1 MHRGGV
7 IYILTNP
14 SFPEYVKIGYADD
27 IDKRLQQL
35 NRSECI
41 PFAFRVYAT
50 YEVNSRL
57 SDLKIHSIIDKLNP
71 NLRSIENF
79 NGKQR
84 VREFYAMS
92 PEDAYS
98 ILEAIA
104 EIHGC
109 SEKLKLVK
117 PSNEEITAE
126 QTAQEIDTE
135 STERA
140 TNFSFTKCQI
150 PLGAKIEFCN
160 DPNITAEVVGDRNVK
175 YNGETITA
183 GNLYAAAYRRHGGD
197 RRLYGRYYLSAGA
210 DDIFSRQQAFR
221 ISTLPLAVSDVVL
234 QRTAVCCHH

>member
-1 MHRGGV
+1 MDKTGV

-14 SFPEYVKIGYADD
+14 SFREYVKIGYADD

-84 VREFYAMS
+84 IREFYAMS

-104 EIHGC
+104 EIHGRTD
-109 SEKLKLVK
+109 KLQRIAMNEAQKQAEETA
-117 PSNEEITAE
+117 EEIDAE
-126 QTAQEIDTE
+126 HKERQAPFRFSMCNIQPGEEIE
-135 STERA
+135 Y
-140 TNFSFTKCQI
+140 CY
-150 PLGAKIEFCN
+150 
-160 DPNITAEVVGDRNVK
+160 DPELKVKVVDDKQVEYKGQK
-175 YNGETITA
+175 YS
-183 GNLYAAAYRRHGGD
+183 
-197 RRLYGRYYLSAGA
+197 LSA
-210 DDIFSRQQAFR
+210 
-221 ISTLPLAVSDVVL
+221 LAQLLTGSKWSVAGPRYFKYKGEWLNDVRHRL
-234 QRTAVCCHH
+234 EE

>member
-1 MHRGGV
+1 MDKTGV

-109 SEKLKLVK
+109 ADKLKRIDIDAEHK
-117 PSNEEITAE
+117 ERQSPFRFSMCNIQPGEEIEYCNNPEIKCTVVDDKTVSY
-126 QTAQEIDTE
+126 QGQSYSLSSLAQLLTGSKYSVAGPRYFKYKGEW
-135 STERA
+135 
-140 TNFSFTKCQI
+140 
-150 PLGAKIEFCN
+150 LN
-160 DPNITAEVVGDRNVK
+160 DI
-175 YNGETITA
+175 
-183 GNLYAAAYRRHGGD
+183 RH
-197 RRLYGRYYLSAGA
+197 RL
-210 DDIFSRQQAFR
+210 
-221 ISTLPLAVSDVVL
+221 
-234 QRTAVCCHH
+234 

>member
-1 MHRGGV
+1 MEKAGV

-84 VREFYAMS
+84 IREFYAMS

-104 EIHGC
+104 EIHGRGD
-109 SEKLKLVK
+109 KLKRVAMDEAQRQA
-117 PSNEEITAE
+117 EE
-126 QTAQEIDTE
+126 TAQEIDAE
-135 STERA
+135 HKERQSPFR
-140 TNFSFTKCQI
+140 FSICNI
-150 PLGAKIEFCN
+150 LPGEVIEFCN
-160 DPNITAEVVGDRNVK
+160 NSEIKCTVIDDKTVDYLGQ
-175 YNGETITA
+175 
-183 GNLYAAAYRRHGGD
+183 AYS
-197 RRLYGRYYLSAGA
+197 LSALAQLLIGSKYSVA
-210 DDIFSRQQAFR
+210 GPRYFKYKGEWLNDIRHR
-221 ISTLPLAVSDVVL
+221 LEG
-234 QRTAVCCHH
+234 

>member
-1 MHRGGV
+1 MEKTTGV

-27 IDKRLQQL
+27 IEKRLQQL

-84 VREFYAMS
+84 VREFYAMP

-104 EIHGC
+104 EIHGRAD
-109 SEKLKLVK
+109 KLKLIDMDDTARQA
-117 PSNEEITAE
+117 EE
-126 QTAQEIDTE
+126 TAQEIDAE
-135 STERA
+135 HKERLSPFR
-140 TNFSFTKCQI
+140 FSMCGIQ
-150 PLGAKIEFCN
+150 P
-160 DPNITAEVVGDRNVK
+160 
-175 YNGETITA
+175 GETIEYCANPDITCTVVDDRTVSYNGQNYSLSALAQLLQGSKYPIA
-183 GNLYAAAYRRHGGD
+183 GPRYFKYKGEWLND
-197 RRLYGRYYLSAGA
+197 RRRKPEQT
-210 DDIFSRQQAFR
+210 I
-221 ISTLPLAVSDVVL
+221 
-234 QRTAVCCHH
+234 

>member
-1 MHRGGV
+1 MNNESGV

-14 SFPEYVKIGYADD
+14 SFPDYVKIGYADD
-27 IDKRLQQL
+27 MAKRLQQL

-50 YEVNSRL
+50 YEVTSRL

-71 NLRSIENF
+71 NLRSVENF

-84 VREFYAMS
+84 VREFYAMT

-109 SEKLKLVK
+109 ADKLKMVT
-117 PSNEEITAE
+117 PSEEEKNAE

-140 TNFSFTKCQI
+140 ANFSFSKCQI
-150 PLGAKIEFCN
+150 PVGDQIEYCGN
-160 DPNITAEVVGDRNVK
+160 PDIKVTVVDDRNVE
-175 YNGETITA
+175 YNGETMSLTA
-183 GNLYAAAYRRHGGD
+183 LAKLLSGKKYAIAGPKYFKYKGEWLNDIRH
-197 RRLYGRYYLSAGA
+197 RLG
-210 DDIFSRQQAFR
+210 
-221 ISTLPLAVSDVVL
+221 V
-234 QRTAVCCHH
+234 